1 MIYIIGI
8 FIASIGFIQLFRLY
22 QNTKR
27 PKVEAII
34 KDLID
39 THIKQD
45 KNKKFRT
52 QPHAV
57 VTYHLACKNY
67 KATVLFK
74 DKTKTLSDT
83 VTLSYD
89 EHNHK
94 NVEMFVLKSELIM
107 ASAITI
113 IGFIVIG
120 ITHYIKVTFF

>member
-22 QNTKR
+22 QNAKR

-57 VTYHLACKNY
+57 VTYNLDGKNY

-94 NVEMFVLKSELIM
+94 NVEMFVLRSELIM
-107 ASAITI
+107 ASAITV

>member
-1 MIYIIGI
+1 MIYILGI

-27 PKVEAII
+27 PKTEALI

-57 VTYHLACKNY
+57 VTYSLDGKNY

-74 DKTKTLSDT
+74 DKAKTISDT
-83 VTLSYD
+83 VILSYD
-89 EHNHK
+89 KNNPK
-94 NVEMFVLKSELIM
+94 NVEMFVLQSELIM

-120 ITHYIKVTFF
+120 LTYFIKITFF

>member
-1 MIYIIGI
+1 MIYILGI

-22 QNTKR
+22 QNSKR
-27 PKVEAII
+27 PKVSAVI
-34 KDLID
+34 KNLID

-57 VTYHLACKNY
+57 VTYTLEGKNY

-74 DKTKTLSDT
+74 DKEKTISDT
-83 VTLSYD
+83 VILSYD
-89 EHNHK
+89 EHNHT
-94 NVEMFVLKSELIM
+94 NVEMFVLRSELIM

-120 ITHYIKVTFF
+120 LTHYIKITFF

>member
-8 FIASIGFIQLFRLY
+8 FIASIGFIQLFRLF
-22 QNTKR
+22 QNSKR
-27 PKVEAII
+27 PKINATI

-57 VTYHLACKNY
+57 VTYTVDGKKY

-74 DKTKTLSDT
+74 DKTKIISDT

-89 EHNHK
+89 THNPK
-94 NVEMFVLKSELIM
+94 NVEMFVLQSELIM
-107 ASAITI
+107 ASVITI